1 METKDR
7 GNISEQPLFDFASN
21 AYHNAKIKV
30 IGIGGGGGNAVSAM
44 MNYKIEG
51 VEFIVCNTDSQALTR
66 SKVPVKMQIGSSITR
81 GLGAGANPEI
91 GRKAAIEDTESIS
104 SMLEGSDMVFV
115 TAGLGGGTG
124 TGAAP
129 IVASIAKNMG
139 ALTVGVVT
147 KPFMFEGT
155 KRMRYAEE
163 GLEELAK
170 SVDTLITIPNQRL
183 MGIVDKTTSLM
194 EAFGTA
200 DTVLCNAVKGISNLI
215 TVPGLVN
222 LDFADV
228 QTIMSEMGQAL
239 MGSGMSSGENR
250 ATEAAQKA
258 IHSPLLEDTSIEG
271 ARGILINV
279 TGGEDITLFEI
290 NEAATVVQKSAH
302 PDANIIFGAVVDPA
316 LKDEMFVTVIA
327 TGFSHGVGTETNAKP
342 SIAPQIK
349 KPVEKIEVRSEAKP
363 EVNSEVEE
371 EKAEVVQMMG
381 NVSKI
386 PLKQNEE
393 IKKSLVSLDLSEYAD
408 ELDIPTFIR
417 NQAD

>member
-1 METKDR
+1 METKDKAKGR
-7 GNISEQPLFDFASN
+7 IFEQPLFDFASD
-21 AYHNAKIKV
+21 ACHNAKIKV

-44 MNYKIEG
+44 MNYAIEG

-66 SKVPVKMQIGSSITR
+66 SKVSVKMQIGSSITR

-91 GRKAAIEDTESIS
+91 GRKSAIEDTESIT

-129 IVASIAKNMG
+129 IIASIAKNLG

-147 KPFMFEGT
+147 KPFMFEGS

-183 MGIVDKTTSLM
+183 MGIVDKNTSLM

-200 DTVLCNAVKGISNLI
+200 DTVLCDAVKGISNLI

-279 TGGEDITLFEI
+279 TGSEDLTLFEI
-290 NEAATVVQKSAH
+290 NEAAMVVQKSAH
-302 PDANIIFGAVVDPA
+302 PEANIIFGAVVDPA
-316 LKDEMFVTVIA
+316 LKNEMYVTVIA
-327 TGFSHGVGTETNAKP
+327 TGFANGAGMKSAAKP
-342 SIAPQIK
+342 PAAAQIK
-349 KPVEKIEVRSEAKP
+349 KPLEKP
-363 EVNSEVEE
+363 EVKIEAKHEE
-371 EKAEVVQMMG
+371 EKKPEVMPETG
-381 NVSKI
+381 NVTKI
-386 PLKQNEE
+386 PVRQNEE
-393 IKKSLVSLDLSEYAD
+393 KMKGLVSLDLSDYAD

>member
-1 METKDR
+1 MEKKDR
-7 GNISEQPLFDFASN
+7 GTIFEQPLFDFASD

-44 MNYKIEG
+44 MNYAIEG

-66 SKVPVKMQIGSSITR
+66 SKVPIKMQIGASITR

-91 GRKAAIEDTESIS
+91 GRKAAIEDTETIS

-147 KPFMFEGT
+147 KPFMFEGS
-155 KRMRYAEE
+155 KRMQYAEE

-239 MGSGMSSGENR
+239 MGSGVSSGENR

-271 ARGILINV
+271 ARGILMNV
-279 TGGEDITLFEI
+279 TGGDSLTLFEI
-290 NEAATVVQKSAH
+290 NEAAMVVQKSAH
-302 PDANIIFGAVVDPA
+302 PEANIIFGAVVDPA

-327 TGFSHGVGTETNAKP
+327 TGFKHGAGMESREKP
-342 SIAPQIK
+342 SIVSQVK
-349 KPVEKIEVRSEAKP
+349 KPAEKREAGNEAKP
-363 EVNSEVEE
+363 EMKPEVEE
-371 EKAEVVQMMG
+371 KKAEAVRTMG
-381 NVSKI
+381 NVSTI
-386 PLKQNEE
+386 PVKRNED
-393 IKKSLVSLDLSEYAD
+393 IKKSLVSLDLSEFAE

>member
-1 METKDR
+1 METKDM
-7 GNISEQPLFDFASN
+7 GNISEQPLFDFAGD

-44 MNYKIEG
+44 ISYAIKG
-51 VEFIVCNTDSQALTR
+51 VEFIVCNTDSQALSR
-66 SKVPVKMQIGSSITR
+66 SQVSVKMQIGNSITR

-91 GRKAAIEDTESIS
+91 GRKAAIEDIADIKAQLS
-104 SMLEGSDMVFV
+104 GSHMAFI
-115 TAGLGGGTG
+115 TAGMGGGTG

-129 IVASIAKNMG
+129 IIASIAKNLG

-147 KPFMFEGT
+147 KPFMFEGS

-163 GLEELAK
+163 GLEELGK

-183 MGIVDKTTSLM
+183 MGIVDKNTSLM

-279 TGGEDITLFEI
+279 TAGEDVTLFEI

-302 PDANIIFGAVVDPA
+302 PDANIIFGAVVEPS
-316 LKDEMFVTVIA
+316 LKNEMFVTVIA
-327 TGFSHGVGTETNAKP
+327 TGFNHGSGRESSSKP
-342 SIAPQIK
+342 FAAPQIK
-349 KPVEKIEVRSEAKP
+349 KPEVKTEMKP
-363 EVNSEVEE
+363 EVE
-371 EKAEVVQMMG
+371 EKQAEVMRGAG

-386 PLKQNEE
+386 PVKQNDER
-393 IKKSLVSLDLSEYAD
+393 KKSLVSLDLSEFAD
-408 ELDIPTFIR
+408 ELDVPTYIR
-417 NQAD
+417 KQAD

>member
-1 METKDR
+1 MQTKIR
-7 GNISEQPLFDFASN
+7 TNISDKPLFDFASD

-44 MNYKIEG
+44 REYAIDG
-51 VEFIVCNTDSQALTR
+51 VEFIVCNTDAQALRR
-66 SKVPVKMQIGSSITR
+66 SQVPVKMQIGASITR
-81 GLGAGANPEI
+81 GLGAGANPDI
-91 GRKAAIEDTESIS
+91 GRKAAMEDTDALS
-104 SMLEGSDMVFV
+104 SMLEGSDMVFI

-163 GLEELAK
+163 GLKELAK

-183 MGIVDKTTSLM
+183 MGIVDKNTSLM
-194 EAFGTA
+194 AAFKTA

-228 QTIMSEMGQAL
+228 QTIMSEMGPAL
-239 MGSGMSSGENR
+239 MGSGVSSGENR

-279 TGGEDITLFEI
+279 TGGEDLTLFEI
-290 NEAATVVQKSAH
+290 NEAASVVQKSAH
-302 PDANIIFGAVVDPA
+302 KDANIIFGAVVEPA
-316 LKDEMFVTVIA
+316 VKDELFVTVIA
-327 TGFSHGVGTETNAKP
+327 TGFQQAARAESPPQPVA
-342 SIAPQIK
+342 APRQRRRPLIDPQVKEEPLENSAAGK
-349 KPVEKIEVRSEAKP
+349 KDFPEKVTRMPIMK
-363 EVNSEVEE
+363 VEE
-371 EKAEVVQMMG
+371 RKKA
-381 NVSKI
+381 
-386 PLKQNEE
+386 
-393 IKKSLVSLDLSEYAD
+393 LVSLDLSDFSD

>member
-1 METKDR
+1 METKDM
-7 GNISEQPLFDFASN
+7 GTISEQPLFDFAGD

-44 MNYKIEG
+44 INYAIKG
-51 VEFIVCNTDSQALTR
+51 VEFIVCNTDSQALSR
-66 SKVPVKMQIGSSITR
+66 SKVSVKMQIGNSITR

-91 GRKAAIEDTESIS
+91 GRKAAIEDTESIT

-129 IVASIAKNMG
+129 IIASIAKNLG

-147 KPFMFEGT
+147 KPFMFEGS

-163 GLEELAK
+163 GLEELGK

-183 MGIVDKTTSLM
+183 MGIVDKNTSLM

-271 ARGILINV
+271 AKGILINV
-279 TGGEDITLFEI
+279 TAGEDVTLFEI

-316 LKDEMFVTVIA
+316 LKNEMFVTVIA
-327 TGFSHGVGTETNAKP
+327 TGFNHSAGMESNSKP
-342 SIAPQIK
+342 YIAPQIK
-349 KPVEKIEVRSEAKP
+349 KPVEKAEAKP
-363 EVNSEVEE
+363 EMKPEVEE
-371 EKAEVVQMMG
+371 KQAEAVQNTG

-386 PLKQNEE
+386 PVKQNEE
-393 IKKSLVSLDLSEYAD
+393 RKKSLVSLDLSEFAD

>member
-1 METKDR
+1 MEIKNSR
-7 GNISEQPLFDFASN
+7 EISEQPIFDFASDP
-21 AYHNAKIKV
+21 YHNAKIKV

-44 MNYKIEG
+44 MDYAIEG
-51 VEFIVCNTDSQALTR
+51 VEFIVCNTDSQALAR
-66 SKVPVKMQIGSSITR
+66 SQVPVKVQIGGSITR

-91 GRKAAIEDTESIS
+91 GRKAAMEDIEGIS
-104 SMLEGSDMVFV
+104 SILEGSDMVFI

-147 KPFMFEGT
+147 KPFMFEGS
-155 KRMRYAEE
+155 KRMRYAEN
-163 GLEELAK
+163 GLAELAK

-183 MGIVDKTTSLM
+183 MGIVDKNTSLM
-194 EAFGTA
+194 DAFKTA

-222 LDFADV
+222 LDFADI
-228 QTIMSEMGQAL
+228 QTIMSEMGPAL

-279 TGGEDITLFEI
+279 TGGDDLTLFEI
-290 NEAATVVQKSAH
+290 NEAAMVVQKSAH
-302 PDANIIFGAVVDPA
+302 QDANIIFGAVIDPA
-316 LKDEMFVTVIA
+316 VKNEMFVTVIA
-327 TGFSHGVGTETNAKP
+327 TGFNHPAGMEAPPQTVA
-342 SIAPQIK
+342 APQLR
-349 KPVEKIEVRSEAKP
+349 KPPVKPEAK
-363 EVNSEVEE
+363 E
-371 EKAEVVQMMG
+371 EKPENKEKRR
-381 NVSKI
+381 NVTRI
-386 PLKQNEE
+386 PATRNEE
-393 IKKSLVSLDLSEYAD
+393 KKKSLVSLDLRDFAD